1 MKTQVKNFGQFLN
14 EGSRFDKEID
24 IEMVLGIGAAEMA
37 EYLMIIA
44 ETAPDCIIMDIQ
56 TENNNNPNEPAFFT
70 LHGPA
75 DQIEA
80 LERETA
86 EHYKYDDPSD
96 MEEIF
101 RSRESR
107 Y

>member
-1 MKTQVKNFGQFLN
+1 MKNQVKKFGQFIN
-14 EGSRFDKEID
+14 EGSRFDKEIH
-24 IEMVLGIGAAEMA
+24 IEMQLGIGAEEMA
-37 EYLMIIA
+37 EYLMMIA

-56 TENNNNPNEPAFFT
+56 TEDNGNPNEPAFFT
-70 LHGPA
+70 FHGPA

-86 EHYKYDDPSD
+86 SSQTYDNPDD
-96 MEEIF
+96 MDEIF
-101 RSRESR
+101 RSRPSR